1 MYFVTQVGSFNY
13 AMDKIVFKDEFIP
26 TKEDAVRSIL
36 DYAINIFPLAEEE
49 KQVLVMIMLR
59 MMVTMMVKAGEEVD
73 DY

>member
-1 MYFVTQVGSFNY
+1 MSPRTQVGSFNY

-49 KQVLVMIMLR
+49 KQVMMTLS
-59 MMVTMMVKAGEEVD
+59 MMVTMMVTMMVAREGG
-73 DY
+73 